1 LNSVVQNFAGSSAAS
16 LATQRLQR
24 MQDEGH

>member
-1 LNSVVQNFAGSSAAS
+1 VQNFAGSSAAG
-16 LATQRLQR
+16 LAQQRLQR